1 MEPADA
7 APCWNK
13 QAMKRI
19 LLDVDTG
26 VDDALAILFALRSP
40 ELKVEAITT
49 VAGNLPVDLCTRN
62 TRLVLDIADAPPA
75 VLVAPGADK
84 PLARELHTATAVHGA
99 DGLGNVA
106 ALYGEPHHPLD
117 PRPAHRLILDKIA
130 EFGPDLTLVP
140 TGPMTNLALAA
151 REDPETFGKAGE
163 IVQMGGAIGVPG
175 NTGPWAEFNIFVD
188 PEAAAEVLATGVPMR
203 LVPLD
208 VTHRI
213 ILMRD
218 ELKRLAGLRDSRI
231 FQFIRE
237 ITVLYFD
244 YQQKKTGLKG
254 AYLHDPTAIAA
265 AMEPNL
271 FIWEPVTIEVRTDD
285 EQRGRTVASPASG
298 AKAKHWVATEV
309 DYQQVLRMFT
319 ERVCS

>member
-1 MEPADA
+1 
-7 APCWNK
+7 
-13 QAMKRI
+13 MKRI

-26 VDDALAILFALRSP
+26 VDDALAILLALRSP
-40 ELKVEAITT
+40 ELKVEAVTT

-62 TRLVLDIADAPPA
+62 TRLVLDIADAPRET
-75 VLVAPGADK
+75 LVAQGADK
-84 PLARELHTATAVHGA
+84 PLARELHTASAVHGA

-106 ALYGEPHHPLD
+106 ALYGEPKHALD
-117 PRPAHRLILDKIA
+117 PRPAYQLILDKIA
-130 EFGPDLTLVP
+130 EFGEELTLVP

-151 REDPETFGKAGE
+151 REDPETFSKAGE

-208 VTHRI
+208 VTKQI

-218 ELKRLAGLRDSRI
+218 ELKRLTGLRDSRM
-231 FQFIRE
+231 FQFVRE
-237 ITVLYFD
+237 ITLLYFE
-244 YQQKKTGLKG
+244 YQQKRSGLKG
-254 AYLHDPTAIAA
+254 GYLHDPTAVMAA
-265 AMEPNL
+265 IEPNL

-285 EQRGRTVASPASG
+285 EQRGRTVASPAPG
-298 AKAKHWVATEV
+298 AKTKQWAATEV
-309 DYQQVLRMFT
+309 DYQQVLKMFT